1 MRGGG
6 AYSLKDESVT
16 IVVRSVAWAFELS
29 KPTSSST
36 SNPSN
41 QLGPS
46 IQIHES
52 MTVLSDAT
60 TGSKLKQEV
69 HIYLLL

>member
-1 MRGGG
+1 MGRPDAG
-6 AYSLKDESVT
+6 A
-16 IVVRSVAWAFELS
+16 VAWTFELS

-41 QLGPS
+41 QLGPG

-52 MTVLSDAT
+52 MTVLSDTT